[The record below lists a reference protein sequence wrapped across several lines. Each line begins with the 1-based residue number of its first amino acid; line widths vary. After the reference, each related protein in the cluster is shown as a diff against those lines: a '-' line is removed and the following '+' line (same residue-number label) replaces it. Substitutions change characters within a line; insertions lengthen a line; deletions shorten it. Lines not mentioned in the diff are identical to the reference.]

1 MSVMFDNLRR
11 AFKEAVENFHQEMG
25 RDSSLGRE
33 RVAETVDSLLRGM
46 EREAVDAK
54 TALDAVEKDLAQAR
68 EKAAAE
74 GREAET
80 CRRREQMA
88 RKIGDEETADVAA
101 RFGEKHE
108 QRQRVF
114 LEKAEALE
122 AEARLAESEYRGM
135 LRQIKEARSKRSAM
149 EAGAGRARAREAL
162 NDPDD
167 LFGEFDRMAEKT
179 AGSAAEAAGGAA
191 EGAAPAGYRGET
203 ADFDDELLAS
213 RRAQAVD
220 AQLDELK
227 RRMGRK

>member
-1 MSVMFDNLRR
+1 MFDNLRR
-11 AFKEAVENFHQEMG
+11 AFKEAVENFHQELG
-25 RDSSLGRE
+25 RDQALGRN
-33 RVAETVDSLLRGM
+33 RVSETVDSLLRGM

-54 TALDAVEKDLAQAR
+54 TALDAVEKDLARAR
-68 EKAAAE
+68 ERAAAE

-80 CRRREQMA
+80 CRRREAMA
-88 RKIGDEETADVAA
+88 REIGDQETADVAA
-101 RFGEKHE
+101 RFGAKHE
-108 QRQRVF
+108 ERQRVL

-122 AEARLAESEYRGM
+122 AEARLAKSEYGDM
-135 LRQIKEARSKRSAM
+135 LRQIKEARTKRSAV
-149 EAGAGRARAREAL
+149 EAGAGRVRAREAL

-167 LFGEFDRMAEKT
+167 LFGEFDRMAEK
-179 AGSAAEAAGGAA
+179 AAGDAA
-191 EGAAPAGYRGET
+191 RDAKAGEAGAGYRGET